1 MPRISGAQRGEGVQA
16 VVFALQ
22 ILEYLAQHRSTVGV
36 TDLARVFDTTKSRM
50 HRHLQ
55 TLVAAGYVMREEETE
70 RYRSGARLIAF
81 GRAVAENFELTN
93 AARPVMESLRASLG
107 HAVALSQPEPDGMR
121 VIATIAGKSAFE
133 IGVKPGSMLAPH
145 ATAQGKLLL
154 AFGGDAA
161 IERALGEVAAAQH
174 ALDASPNARRCAP
187 RSSRSGGRAL
197 RSRRTSRCIGL
208 NALAAPIFD
217 ALGTFVGAI
226 AIVDSIQFIP
236 DDPSA
241 KQIRET
247 VEAGK
252 RISVTIDAITAASRR
267 RVSRL
272 PTE

>member
-22 ILEYLAQHRSTVGV
+22 ILEYLAQHRSTAGV

-55 TLVAAGYVMREEETE
+55 TLVAAGYVMRDDETE

-81 GRAVAENFELTN
+81 GRAVSENFELTN
-93 AARPVMESLRASLG
+93 AARPVMETLRASLG
-107 HAVALSQPEPDGMR
+107 HAVALSQPDPDGMR

-133 IGVKPGSMLAPH
+133 IGVKPGSTLAPH
-145 ATAQGKLLL
+145 TTAQGKLLL
-154 AFGGDAA
+154 AYGGDAA
-161 IERALGEVAAAQH
+161 MERVLAKSLSRNTPYTMTDRTPLRAEVDQIRRQGWAIA
-174 ALDASPNARRCAP
+174 PNQ
-187 RSSRSGGRAL
+187 SV
-197 RSRRTSRCIGL
+197 IGL

-217 ALGTFVGAI
+217 ALGAFVGAI

-236 DDPSA
+236 EDPSA
-241 KQIRET
+241 KQVRQT

-252 RISVTIDAITAASRR
+252 KISNTIGNRST
-267 RVSRL
+267 
-272 PTE
+272 

>member
-133 IGVKPGSMLAPH
+133 IGVKPGSMLSPH

-154 AFGGDAA
+154 AFGGEAV
-161 IERALGEVAAAQH
+161 ERVLAKSL
-174 ALDASPNARRCAP
+174 ARSTPSTITER
-187 RSSRSGGRAL
+187 GAL
-197 RSRRTSRCIGL
+197 RAEIEQIRRQGWAIAPNQSVIGL

-217 ALGTFVGAI
+217 ALGTFIGAV
-226 AIVDSIQFIP
+226 AIVDSIQFVP
-236 DDPSA
+236 EDPSA
-241 KQIRET
+241 RQIRET
-247 VEAGK
+247 IAAGK
-252 RISVTIDAITAASRR
+252 RISVTIGYRGA
-267 RVSRL
+267 
-272 PTE
+272 

>member
-81 GRAVAENFELTN
+81 GRAVAENFELTS
-93 AARPVMESLRASLG
+93 AARPVMEALRSSLG
-107 HAVALSQPEPDGMR
+107 HAVTLSQPEPDGMR

-133 IGVKPGSMLAPH
+133 LGVKPGSMLAPH

-154 AFGGDAA
+154 AYGGDAA
-161 IERALGEVAAAQH
+161 ADRALAKP
-174 ALDASPNARRCAP
+174 LP
-187 RSSRSGGRAL
+187 RNTPSTTTDRTAL
-197 RSRRTSRCIGL
+197 RAEIEQVRRQGWAVAPNQAVIGL
-208 NALAAPIFD
+208 NALGAPIFD
-217 ALGTFVGAI
+217 ALGSFVGAL
-226 AIVDSIQFIP
+226 AIVDSVQFIP
-236 DDPSA
+236 ADPAA
-241 KQIRET
+241 KQVRET
-247 VEAGK
+247 VAAAK
-252 RISVTIDAITAASRR
+252 KISTTIGFRGN
-267 RVSRL
+267 
-272 PTE
+272 

>member
-1 MPRISGAQRGEGVQA
+1 MPRISGSQRGEGVQA

-55 TLVAAGYVMREEETE
+55 TLVAAGYVMREAETE

-81 GRAVAENFELTN
+81 GRAVSENFELTS
-93 AARPVMESLRASLG
+93 AARPVMESLRSSLG
-107 HAVALSQPEPDGMR
+107 HAVTLSQPEPDGMR

-133 IGVKPGSMLAPH
+133 IGVKPGSTLATH

-154 AFGGDAA
+154 AFGGNAA
-161 IERALGEVAAAQH
+161 MERALAKPLPRNTPSTMTDRAQLRAEVEQV
-174 ALDASPNARRCAP
+174 RRQGWATAP
-187 RSSRSGGRAL
+187 SQAV
-197 RSRRTSRCIGL
+197 IGL

-226 AIVDSIQFIP
+226 AIVDSIQFVP
-236 DDPSA
+236 EDPSA
-241 KQIRET
+241 KQIKLI

-252 RISVTIDAITAASRR
+252 RISTSIGYR
-267 RVSRL
+267 
-272 PTE
+272 EK

>member
-133 IGVKPGSMLAPH
+133 IGVKPGSMLAAH

-161 IERALGEVAAAQH
+161 IERALAKS
-174 ALDASPNARRCAP
+174 LP
-187 RSSRSGGRAL
+187 RSTPSTVTERGTLRAE
-197 RSRRTSRCIGL
+197 SEQIRRQGWAIAPNQSVIGL

-241 KQIRET
+241 KQIRQT

-252 RISVTIDAITAASRR
+252 RISVTIGYRGT
-267 RVSRL
+267 
-272 PTE
+272 

>member
-1 MPRISGAQRGEGVQA
+1 MPRISGAPRGEGVQA
-16 VVFALQ
+16 VAFALQ

-93 AARPVMESLRASLG
+93 AARPVMESLRAALG
-107 HAVALSQPEPDGMR
+107 HPVALSQPEPDGMR

-133 IGVKPGSMLAPH
+133 IGVKPGSTLAAH

-154 AFGGDAA
+154 AYGGEATA
-161 IERALGEVAAAQH
+161 ERALAKS
-174 ALDASPNARRCAP
+174 LP
-187 RSSRSGGRAL
+187 RSTPHTLADRNPLRAEIEQV
-197 RSRRTSRCIGL
+197 RRQGWAIAPNESVIGL

-217 ALGTFVGAI
+217 ALGAFVGAV
-226 AIVDSIQFIP
+226 AIVDSIQFISEN
-236 DDPSA
+236 PSA
-241 KQIRET
+241 KQIRH
-247 VEAGK
+247 VVDAGK
-252 RISVTIDAITAASRR
+252 RISAIIGHRET
-267 RVSRL
+267 
-272 PTE
+272 

>member
-22 ILEYLAQHRSTVGV
+22 ILEYLAQHRSTLGV

-81 GRAVAENFELTN
+81 GRAVSENFELTN
-93 AARPVMESLRASLG
+93 AARPVMESLRSSLG

-133 IGVKPGSMLAPH
+133 IGVKPGSTLAPH
-145 ATAQGKLLL
+145 TTAQGKLML
-154 AFGGDAA
+154 AYGGDAA
-161 IERALGEVAAAQH
+161 MDRALAKSLARSTPYTLTDRTPLRAEVDQVRKQGWAIA
-174 ALDASPNARRCAP
+174 PNQ
-187 RSSRSGGRAL
+187 SVL
-197 RSRRTSRCIGL
+197 GL

-241 KQIRET
+241 KQIRQT
-247 VEAGK
+247 VDAGK
-252 RISVTIDAITAASRR
+252 KISNTIGYRGS
-267 RVSRL
+267 
-272 PTE
+272 

>member
-22 ILEYLAQHRSTVGV
+22 LLEYLAQHRSTLGV

-50 HRHLQ
+50 YRHLQ

-81 GRAVAENFELTN
+81 GRAVADNFELTN
-93 AARPVMESLRASLG
+93 AARSEMEALRAALG
-107 HAVALSQPEPDGMR
+107 HPVALSQPEADGMR

-133 IGVKPGSMLAPH
+133 IGVKPGSMLSAH

-154 AFGGDAA
+154 AYGGEATAERLLSKSLPRHTPQTPTDRATLRA
-161 IERALGEVAAAQH
+161 EIEQVRRQGWATA
-174 ALDASPNARRCAP
+174 PNH
-187 RSSRSGGRAL
+187 SI
-197 RSRRTSRCIGL
+197 IGL

-217 ALGTFVGAI
+217 ALGAFVGAV

-236 DDPSA
+236 DDPAA
-241 KQIRET
+241 KQIRQT
-247 VEAGK
+247 IEAGK
-252 RISVTIDAITAASRR
+252 RISATIGFRAT
-267 RVSRL
+267 
-272 PTE
+272 

>member
-1 MPRISGAQRGEGVQA
+1 MPRISGAQRGDGVQA

-22 ILEYLAQHRSTVGV
+22 VLEYLAQHRSTLGV

-81 GRAVAENFELTN
+81 GRAVADNFELTN
-93 AARPVMESLRASLG
+93 AARSVMESLRAALG
-107 HAVALSQPEPDGMR
+107 HPVALSQPEPDGMR

-133 IGVKPGSMLAPH
+133 IGVKPGSMLSAH
-145 ATAQGKLLL
+145 TTAQGKLMLAYGTEAVCERLL
-154 AFGGDAA
+154 SKS
-161 IERALGEVAAAQH
+161 L
-174 ALDASPNARRCAP
+174 P
-187 RSSRSGGRAL
+187 RSTPHTQTDRNAL
-197 RSRRTSRCIGL
+197 RAELEQVRRQGWATAPNQSIIGL

-226 AIVDSIQFIP
+226 AVVDSIQFIP
-236 DDPSA
+236 EAPAA
-241 KQIRET
+241 KQIRQV

-252 RISVTIDAITAASRR
+252 RISATIGYRGT
-267 RVSRL
+267 
-272 PTE
+272 

>member
-1 MPRISGAQRGEGVQA
+1 MPRISGAHRGEGVQA

-81 GRAVAENFELTN
+81 GRAVAENFELTS
-93 AARPVMESLRASLG
+93 AARPVMEALRASLG
-107 HAVALSQPEPDGMR
+107 HPVTLSQPDPDGMR

-133 IGVKPGSMLAPH
+133 IGVKPGSTLAAH

-154 AFGGDAA
+154 AYGGDAA
-161 IERALGEVAAAQH
+161 MDRILAKTL
-174 ALDASPNARRCAP
+174 P
-187 RSSRSGGRAL
+187 RSTPATTTDRAAL
-197 RSRRTSRCIGL
+197 RSEVEQVRRQGWAIAPNQAVIGL

-217 ALGTFVGAI
+217 ALGSFIGAI

-236 DDPSA
+236 EEPA
-241 KQIRET
+241 ARQIRET
-247 VEAGK
+247 VAAAK
-252 RISVTIDAITAASRR
+252 KISTTIGFRGN
-267 RVSRL
+267 
-272 PTE
+272 